1 MWIRERRIL
10 INNLSS
16 EVVRIITVKEHFF
29 DNFLSLDIFETFSK
43 KLNVHCIE
51 LFCFFD
57 KKCYIL
63 LVVLYW
69 GTGAIFL
76 SYSQSNQILLR
87 SVRKGAPASVR

>member
-29 DNFLSLDIFETFSK
+29 DNFLSLNIFETFSK
-43 KLNVHCIE
+43 KLNVHWVE

-57 KKCYIL
+57 KKCNIL

-69 GTGAIFL
+69 GTSAILL

-87 SVRKGAPASVR
+87 SVRESAPASVR